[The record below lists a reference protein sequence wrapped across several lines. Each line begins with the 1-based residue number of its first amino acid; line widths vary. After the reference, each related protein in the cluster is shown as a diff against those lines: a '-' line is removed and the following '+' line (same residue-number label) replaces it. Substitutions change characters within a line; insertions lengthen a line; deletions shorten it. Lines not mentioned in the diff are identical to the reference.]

1 MNSVNKTKGIIKK
14 TPLMNILQK
23 KVELKKQLILLKK
36 SKLDAE
42 KQEKLVE
49 EIAEIDSYLSNH
61 KIQK

>member
-1 MNSVNKTKGIIKK
+1 
-14 TPLMNILQK
+14 MNILQK

-61 KIQK
+61 KIQKQYEYKYCL

>member
-36 SKLDAE
+36 SKLDTE